1 MGRDTGPV
9 EKRSRREGVELE
21 LKGAR
26 LLEGKG
32 AMERRPYPPG
42 QHGRRRQR
50 PSEYARRLREKQK
63 AKRFYGLR
71 ERQFKGAY
79 DRAGGGTQL
88 LRALELRLDNV
99 VYRLGFATTRAQARQ
114 FVGHGHV
121 HVNGRR
127 VDLPSAQVRP
137 GDAVSIRPG
146 SGVETLVREA
156 TGLVGRVPSWLLAD
170 HDELWGSVERLPEH
184 EDIGAP
190 VDEKLIVEF
199 YAK

>member
-9 EKRSRREGVELE
+9 ERRSRREGVELE

-50 PSEYARRLREKQK
+50 PTEYATRLREKQK

-71 ERQFKGAY
+71 ERQFKAEY

-88 LRALELRLDNV
+88 LRSLELRLDNV

-114 FVGHGHV
+114 FVVHGHV

-127 VDLPSAQVRP
+127 VDLPAAHVRP
-137 GDAVSIRPG
+137 DDVVSLKPG
-146 SGVETLVREA
+146 SHVEALVREA
-156 TGLVGRVPSWLLAD
+156 AEMVGRVPPWLLAD
-170 HDELWGSVERLPEH
+170 HDTLWGRVERLPEP